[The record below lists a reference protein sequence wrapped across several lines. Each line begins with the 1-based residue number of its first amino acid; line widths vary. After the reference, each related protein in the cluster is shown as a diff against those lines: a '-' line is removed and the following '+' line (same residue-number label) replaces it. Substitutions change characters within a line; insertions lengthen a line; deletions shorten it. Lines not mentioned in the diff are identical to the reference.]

1 MSNTAIETIGVGR
14 VLGDVV
20 KNRVLHGIDLRIE
33 RGDFVVMTG
42 ASGSGKS
49 TLLYLLGALDLPTD
63 GEVRVLGQNIAK
75 LSDAERSAL
84 RGRSLGFVFQFH
96 FLLDELSASENI
108 ALPMWRAG
116 VRRSEALERA
126 REAMEELD
134 IGELA
139 ARRPSRMSGGQQQ
152 RVAIARAV
160 AHRPAILLA
169 DEPTGSLDTANSE
182 RVMRL
187 LERLNKE
194 HDLTIVMVTH
204 DEATAARAS
213 RRVILRDGR
222 LIGDERSPK

>member
-1 MSNTAIETIGVGR
+1 MSTPAIETRNVGR

-20 KNRVLHGIDLRIE
+20 KNRVLDGISLRID
-33 RGDFVVMTG
+33 RGDFVVLTG

-63 GEVRVLGQNIAK
+63 GEVRILDQDVAQ
-75 LSDAERSAL
+75 LSDSERSAM

-96 FLLDELSASENI
+96 FLLDELSAAENI

-116 VRRSEALERA
+116 VPRRDALERA
-126 REAMEELD
+126 RETLEILD

-139 ARRPSRMSGGQQQ
+139 DRRPSRMSGGQQQ

-169 DEPTGSLDTANSE
+169 DEPTGSLDSGNSE
-182 RVMRL
+182 RVLAM
-187 LERLNKE
+187 LERLNRD

-204 DEATAARAS
+204 DEDTAARA
-213 RRVILRDGR
+213 RRRLILHDGR
-222 LIGDERSPK
+222 LIGDERD

>member
-1 MSNTAIETIGVGR
+1 MSSPAIETRNVGR

-20 KNRVLHGIDLRIE
+20 KNRVLDGISLRID
-33 RGDFVVMTG
+33 RGDFVVLTG

-63 GEVRVLGQNIAK
+63 GEVRILNQDVAQ
-75 LSDAERSAL
+75 LSDSERSAM
-84 RGRSLGFVFQFH
+84 RGRSLGFVFQFY

-116 VRRSEALERA
+116 VPRRDALERA
-126 REAMEELD
+126 RETLEILD

-139 ARRPSRMSGGQQQ
+139 DRRPSRMSGGQQQ

-169 DEPTGSLDTANSE
+169 DEPTGSLDSGNSE
-182 RVMRL
+182 RVLAM
-187 LERLNKE
+187 LERLNRD

-204 DEATAARAS
+204 DEDTAARA
-213 RRVILRDGR
+213 RRRLILHDGR
-222 LIGDERSPK
+222 LIGDERD

>member
-1 MSNTAIETIGVGR
+1 MSSPAIETRNVGR

-20 KNRVLHGIDLRIE
+20 KNRVLDGISLRID
-33 RGDFVVMTG
+33 RGDFVVLTG

-63 GEVRVLGQNIAK
+63 GEVRILDQDVAQ
-75 LSDAERSAL
+75 LSDSERSAM

-96 FLLDELSASENI
+96 FLLDELSAAENI

-116 VRRSEALERA
+116 VPRRDALERA
-126 REAMEELD
+126 RETLEILD

-139 ARRPSRMSGGQQQ
+139 DRRPSRMSGGQQQ

-169 DEPTGSLDTANSE
+169 DEPTGSLDSGNSE
-182 RVMRL
+182 RVLAM
-187 LERLNKE
+187 LERLNRD

-204 DEATAARAS
+204 DEDTAARA
-213 RRVILRDGR
+213 RRRLILHDGR
-222 LIGDERSPK
+222 LIGDERD